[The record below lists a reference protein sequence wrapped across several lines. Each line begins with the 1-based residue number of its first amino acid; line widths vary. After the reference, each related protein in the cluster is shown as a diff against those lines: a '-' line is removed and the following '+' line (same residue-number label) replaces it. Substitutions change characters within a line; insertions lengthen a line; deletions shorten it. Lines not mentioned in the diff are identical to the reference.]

1 MSIPHEPHKNEL
13 QSTYFVQDRSSK
25 DELTRLIIQDQ
36 MMTRSMGGVLAE
48 QVDPASFHRVLDV
61 GCGPGRWAIEAA
73 KTYPTMSLLG
83 IDISGKMIDHAR
95 ECAEAE
101 KLTQRVEFHVMDA
114 LRLIEFPAASFDL
127 VNMRLAVSFVRTWD
141 WPELLTEFKRVT
153 RVGGIIR
160 LTEADVA
167 ESNSPALT
175 SLKQALRQAFY
186 NAGNFFTP
194 QSDGLTSQLAPLLTR
209 HGLTNVQTREYLPT
223 YRAGT
228 PEGRAFAEDIQ
239 HLYRTVRPF
248 IQKWT
253 NVLDDYER
261 TYQQAL
267 VEMQQADFVATWRLV
282 TAWGSVGVGR

>member
-1 MSIPHEPHKNEL
+1 MPTPRDPHKHEL
-13 QSTYFVQDRSSK
+13 QSTYFVQNRRSK
-25 DELTRLIIQDQ
+25 EELTHLILQDQ
-36 MMTRSMGGVLAE
+36 MMTRSMGGLFAE
-48 QVDPASFHRVLDV
+48 QADPTRFHQVLDV

-73 KTYPTMSLLG
+73 RAYPSMSLVG
-83 IDISGKMIDHAR
+83 IDISGKMIAYAQ

-101 KLTQRVEFHVMDA
+101 HVTDRIEFRAMDA
-114 LRLIEFPAASFDL
+114 LRRIEFPTASFDL

-141 WPELLTEFKRVT
+141 WSKLLAEFTRVT

-175 SLKQALRQAFY
+175 RLKHALREAFY
-186 NAGNFFTP
+186 RAGNFFTP

-209 HGLTNVQTREYLPT
+209 HGLKQVQTQEYLPT

-228 PEGRAFAEDIQ
+228 PEGRALAEDIE

-253 NVLDDYER
+253 KEVEDYEQ

-267 VEMQQADFVATWRLV
+267 VEMQQANFVATWRLV
-282 TAWGSVGVGR
+282 TAWGSA